1 MFSARE
7 PLFLGGSNDLA
18 VTHKAC
24 GTVVIKRGDSE
35 NVRHRRFV
43 FYSLTV
49 ATQLT
54 SDLKP
59 PAWMGSKGRLIWK
72 ILPWLMKS
80 KSARLVAQTITRFTI
95 ESTTEIKIGKHVF
108 TLSSANPR
116 LDMRIKTYATKEP
129 ETLKWI
135 DGFEQG
141 SVLWDIGANI
151 GLYSL
156 YAAKSR
162 QCKVVAFEPSVFCLE
177 FLARNIWMNDLQN
190 LISIVP
196 NPLSDETKINLLT
209 LSSREWGESS
219 NSFGTK
225 LNQDGVEIHQSLD
238 YQVLGMT
245 IDDMIVKLNLQKPN
259 HIKIDVDGIEPIILL
274 GGTNLLKEVD
284 SVSIEVPTYSGA
296 NAEVSDILISAG
308 LSLEQQEGN
317 QIWRRNRG

>member
-1 MFSARE
+1 MA
-7 PLFLGGSNDLA
+7 
-18 VTHKAC
+18 K
-24 GTVVIKRGDSE
+24 
-35 NVRHRRFV
+35 
-43 FYSLTV
+43 
-49 ATQLT
+49 QLT
-54 SDLKP
+54 RDFNP
-59 PAWMGSKGRLIWK
+59 PAWMGSKGRLVWK
-72 ILPWLMKS
+72 ILPMLM
-80 KSARLVAQTITRFTI
+80 RLKLLRLIAQTITRFTI
-95 ESTTEIKIGKHVF
+95 ESTSESKIGNHVF
-108 TLSSANPR
+108 ILSSANPR

-135 DGFEQG
+135 DELEQG

-162 QCKVVAFEPSVFCLE
+162 QCKVFAFEPSVFCLE

-196 NPLSDETKINLLT
+196 NPLSNETKVNLLT

-245 IDDMIVKLNLQKPN
+245 LDHMITKLGLQKPN
-259 HIKIDVDGIEPIILL
+259 HIKIDVDGIEPIILS
-274 GGTNLLKEVD
+274 GGTNLLKDVD

-296 NAEVSDILISAG
+296 NAEVSDILIGAG
-308 LSLEQQEGN
+308 LTLEHQHGN

>member
-1 MFSARE
+1 
-7 PLFLGGSNDLA
+7 
-18 VTHKAC
+18 
-24 GTVVIKRGDSE
+24 
-35 NVRHRRFV
+35 
-43 FYSLTV
+43 
-49 ATQLT
+49 
-54 SDLKP
+54 
-59 PAWMGSKGRLIWK
+59 MGSKGRLVWK
-72 ILPWLMKS
+72 ILPLFLELKS
-80 KSARLVAQTITRFTI
+80 VRLIAQTITRFTI
-95 ESTTEIKIGKHVF
+95 ESTSESKIGKHVF
-108 TLSSANPR
+108 ILSSANPR

-129 ETLKWI
+129 ETIKWI

-162 QCKVVAFEPSVFCLE
+162 QCKVIAFEPSVFCLE

-196 NPLSDETKINLLT
+196 NPLSNETKINLLT

-245 IDDMIVKLNLQKPN
+245 LDHMITKLGLQKPN
-259 HIKIDVDGIEPIILL
+259 HVKIDVDGIEPIILS
-274 GGTNLLKEVD
+274 GGTNLLKDVD

-296 NAEVSDILISAG
+296 NAEVSDILIGAG
-308 LSLEQQEGN
+308 LRLEHQEGN
-317 QIWRRNRG
+317 QIWRRNRGRSI

>member
-1 MFSARE
+1 
-7 PLFLGGSNDLA
+7 
-18 VTHKAC
+18 
-24 GTVVIKRGDSE
+24 
-35 NVRHRRFV
+35 
-43 FYSLTV
+43 
-49 ATQLT
+49 
-54 SDLKP
+54 
-59 PAWMGSKGRLIWK
+59 MGSKGRLIWK
-72 ILPWLMKS
+72 VLPWLMKS

-141 SVLWDIGANI
+141 SVLWDIGANV

-156 YAAKSR
+156 YAAKAR
-162 QCKVVAFEPSVFCLE
+162 QCKVIAFEPSVFCLE

-190 LISIVP
+190 LVSIVP

-209 LSSREWGESS
+209 LNSREWGESS

-225 LNQDGVEIHQSLD
+225 LNQDGEEINQSLE
-238 YQVLGMT
+238 YQILGITM
-245 IDDMIVKLNLQKPN
+245 DDVITKLGLLKPS
-259 HIKIDVDGIEPIILL
+259 HIKIDVDGIEPLILS
-274 GGTNLLKEVD
+274 GGTNLLKEVK

-296 NAEVSDILISAG
+296 NVRVSDILNSAG
-308 LSLEQQEGN
+308 LSFEQREGN
-317 QIWRRNRG
+317 QIWRRNCG

>member
-1 MFSARE
+1 MA
-7 PLFLGGSNDLA
+7 
-18 VTHKAC
+18 K
-24 GTVVIKRGDSE
+24 
-35 NVRHRRFV
+35 
-43 FYSLTV
+43 
-49 ATQLT
+49 QLT
-54 SDLKP
+54 KDLNP
-59 PAWMGSKGRLIWK
+59 PAWMGSKGRLVWK
-72 ILPWLMKS
+72 ILTLFLKLKS
-80 KSARLVAQTITRFTI
+80 VRLIAQTITRFTI
-95 ESTTEIKIGKHVF
+95 ESTSESKIWKHVF
-108 TLSSANPR
+108 ILSSANPR

-129 ETLKWI
+129 ETIKWI

-162 QCKVVAFEPSVFCLE
+162 QCKVIAFEPSVFCLE

-196 NPLSDETKINLLT
+196 NPLSNETKINLLT

-245 IDDMIVKLNLQKPN
+245 LDHMITKLGLQKPN
-259 HIKIDVDGIEPIILL
+259 HVKIDVDGIEPIILS
-274 GGTNLLKEVD
+274 GGTNLLKDVD

-296 NAEVSDILISAG
+296 NAEVSDILIGAG
-308 LSLEQQEGN
+308 LRLEHQEGN
-317 QIWRRNRG
+317 QIWRRNRGRSI